1 MADRYK
7 IVFTGTPG
15 GGKTTAIKSVAG
27 LNLYRS
33 ETLTEQQGEAAV
45 RLVPN
50 AGNEAKASTVGMD
63 YGELILSNGSV
74 LELYGTPGQRRFA
87 FRWRVL
93 VRDALGL
100 VILVDNS
107 RANPLEDLGIYLE
120 NFKSLVDAGV
130 AVIGVSRKE
139 KHAHLPIEAYYEA
152 LEKRR
157 LMLPVFEVDVRR
169 SDHVLMLLD
178 VLFGMLEVS
187 DAPARTDVGT

>member
-7 IVFTGTPG
+7 ILFTGTPG

-33 ETLTEQQGEAAV
+33 ETLTEQGDAPRAAHS
-45 RLVPN
+45 P
-50 AGNEAKASTVGMD
+50 GKAAQATTVGMD
-63 YGELILSNGSV
+63 YGELVLSNGSV

-87 FRWRVL
+87 FRWRPL

-107 RANPLEDLGIYLE
+107 RPNPIEDLGIYLE
-120 NFKSLVDAGV
+120 NFKALVDAGV
-130 AVIGVSRKE
+130 AVIGVGRSE
-139 KHAHLPIEAYYEA
+139 KHKHLPIDAYYEA
-152 LEKRR
+152 LDKRH
-157 LMLPVFEVDVRR
+157 LMLPVFEVDVRK
-169 SDHVLMLLD
+169 SDHVLMMLD

-187 DAPARTDVGT
+187 DGPARTDVGA

>member
-7 IVFTGTPG
+7 ILFTGTPG

-33 ETLTEQQGEAAV
+33 EALTEQGDAPKAA
-45 RLVPN
+45 PH
-50 AGNEAKASTVGMD
+50 AGKAAQAITVGMD

-87 FRWRVL
+87 FRWRPL

-100 VILVDNS
+100 VILVDDS
-107 RANPLEDLGIYLE
+107 RPNPIEDLGIYLE
-120 NFKSLVDAGV
+120 NFKSLVDTGV
-130 AVIGVSRKE
+130 AVIGVGHRG
-139 KHAHLPIEAYYEA
+139 KHRHLPTEAYYQA

-157 LMLPVFEVDVRR
+157 LMLPVFEVDVRKP
-169 SDHVLMLLD
+169 DHVLMLLD

-187 DAPARTDVGT
+187 EAPRTDVGT